1 METKNYLN
9 DITEIKNMM
18 NRSSRF
24 ISLSGLSGIL
34 AGIYALVGAATAH
47 FMLQDFFSS
56 YNRATVGDTT
66 DFIELE
72 FQLILVALTV
82 LVLAVVTGIVLT
94 YSKAK
99 KHKAKMWD
107 VSSKRLLVNFLF
119 PLLTGGAFCL
129 ILIQRDIVSLIAPAM
144 LIFYGLACINASK
157 FTFGDI
163 KYLGVI
169 NVILGL
175 ISSQFIGYGLYFW
188 AFGFGV
194 MHIIYGSIMHFKYDR
209 K

>member
-34 AGIYALVGAATAH
+34 AGIYALVGAAAAH

-72 FQLILVALTV
+72 LHLILVAMTV

-99 KHKAKMWD
+99 KHNAKMWD

-129 ILIQRDIVSLIAPAM
+129 ILIQRGIVSLIAPAM

-194 MHIIYGSIMHFKYDR
+194 MHIVYGSIMHFKYDR